1 MRYKTLPQ
9 SNAGSHKNQK
19 NNNRLKRQICFVLVM
34 LLLLIRWKLISY
46 CLSGTGDGIAML
58 MLFVLWDFVRGMALF
73 RFTVIS
79 IPLLN

>member
-1 MRYKTLPQ
+1 LLCVGDVVVAYKMKTDQ
-9 SNAGSHKNQK
+9 
-19 NNNRLKRQICFVLVM
+19 
-34 LLLLIRWKLISY
+34 LLLEWY
-46 CLSGTGDGIAML
+46 GDGIAML